1 MSWPFSKTYQVKCK
15 DGSVKTVYKKVD
27 DAFPLFIPAWKGDLS
42 AAGKILDK
50 VNAEVKAEYAA
61 AIHGLFYALDELNQG
76 LMMTFRAA
84 YVVYQNDPCQ
94 HGLFFEREVAKLLDE
109 QRRLRALK
117 VQLDGLIQLAKLKP
131 EHPEE
136 FTKVLMEVLDRMG
149 TLLFPQAT
157 SIKIAEARRLAKG
170 MTGGCEDG

>member
-1 MSWPFSKTYQVKCK
+1 MRWPFSKIYQVRCR

-27 DAFPLFIPAWKGDLS
+27 DAFPLCIQGWNADLS
-42 AAGKILDK
+42 AAAKILDK
-50 VNAEVKAEYAA
+50 VNAEVKAEYAT
-61 AIHGLFYALDELNQG
+61 AIHGLLYALDELNQG

-117 VQLDGLIQLAKLKP
+117 VQVDGLIQMAKLKP
-131 EHPEE
+131 EHSED
-136 FTKVLMEVLDRMG
+136 FLRVLVHVLDRMG
-149 TLLFPQAT
+149 TLLVPQAT
-157 SIKIAEARRLAKG
+157 SIKIAEARRLAKR
-170 MTGGCEDG
+170 MTGGCDGE